1 MPTDPRY
8 WYCFSV
14 NRELVVFAKIF
25 PFPSPQP
32 SPAQGIIMLLKL
44 LAQEKEQIGVKLNN
58 PCSIQDSILSKKLQG
73 LCLYKSIILFV

>member
-1 MPTDPRY
+1 
-8 WYCFSV
+8 
-14 NRELVVFAKIF
+14 
-25 PFPSPQP
+25 
-32 SPAQGIIMLLKL
+32 MLLKL